1 MEQETRQ
8 HCDALEQQAQ
18 DAAKQQLSEVQQRGA
33 DLEEGARMRSEQL
46 MELVRQDADRNW
58 ADVNQRLDQL
68 CEDNAELRRQ
78 LSEGAKKRKWY
89 Q

>member
-1 MEQETRQ
+1 
-8 HCDALEQQAQ
+8 
-18 DAAKQQLSEVQQRGA
+18 
-33 DLEEGARMRSEQL
+33 MRSEQL